1 MTDKPYP
8 SQIGPRPLAEKLMA
22 ANAWSRLFG
31 RELVAIAAAR
41 LIELADTRDELHE
54 RLAGQ
59 ERAFN
64 KERNAVL
71 KEAKNL
77 AKRTEMAIKELESS
91 KRNGKT
97 EVPVAVI
104 LSPSQYGDLTCHGTF
119 KNSRLAKLQIY
130 VAKCVYGPVVLT
142 QDAFNAFSR
151 NAPELNLVAKRP
163 SYEDATW

>member
-1 MTDKPYP
+1 MTDNLFP
-8 SQIGPRPLAEKLMA
+8 SQIDQRSLAERLSSA
-22 ANAWSRLFG
+22 GAWTRLFG
-31 RELVAIAAAR
+31 RDLFSVAAAR
-41 LIELADTRDELHE
+41 LIELTDTCDDLHK

-59 ERAFN
+59 ERAFA

-77 AKRTEMAIKELESS
+77 IKRTEMAIKELETY
-91 KRNGKT
+91 KKNLRT

-104 LSPSQYGDLTCHGTF
+104 LSPSQYADLTCCGTF
-119 KNSRLAKLQIY
+119 KNSKIAKLQIY
-130 VAKCVYGPVVLT
+130 VAKGVYGPVVLT

-163 SYEDATW
+163 SYEGDTW